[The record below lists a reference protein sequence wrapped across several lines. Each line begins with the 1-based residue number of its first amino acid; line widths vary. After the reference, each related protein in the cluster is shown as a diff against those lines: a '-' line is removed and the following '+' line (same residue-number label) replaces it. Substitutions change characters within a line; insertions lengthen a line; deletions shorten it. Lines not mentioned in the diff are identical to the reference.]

1 MCFDKAVT
9 GISKAASELE
19 VGYGLC
25 SSGPHGQPGGHQAR
39 AGMVLCR
46 SQASLPVLSRTD

>member
-19 VGYGLC
+19 VGYVQG
-25 SSGPHGQPGGHQAR
+25 SSGATWPAR
-39 AGMVLCR
+39 W
-46 SQASLPVLSRTD
+46 SLGKGWNGSL

>member
-1 MCFDKAVT
+1 MCFDKVVT

-19 VGYGLC
+19 VGYGRC
-25 SSGPHGQPGGHQAR
+25 SSGATWPARCHQAR